1 VRTGATEEVACDYF
15 FSTMPLKHVI
25 GMIRPHPTTTV
36 TEVAEGLQYRDF
48 LTVGLLLSRLHV
60 QERGHAIRSSVPD
73 NWIYIQ
79 QGDPMMFPDGV
90 NLNYGEAP
98 DLLTAKI
105 GGGGLPSTPFSPN
118 QSSPGEENGLSPVGQ
133 QDLEIKSVKEINQ
146 SAEMGVNGLVN
157 PAKSS
162 QLGKVTVLATDRNV
176 LVQGARPGG
185 EAPKSNS

>member
-1 VRTGATEEVACDYF
+1 
-15 FSTMPLKHVI
+15 MPGQGKYTRYV
-25 GMIRPHPTTTV
+25 PV
-36 TEVAEGLQYRDF
+36 KSE
-48 LTVGLLLSRLHV
+48 
-60 QERGHAIRSSVPD
+60 HAIKGKASTAKLSKLFNPPSYLTD
-73 NWIYIQ
+73 ENELIKLANKHLLAEDTGGIQ